1 MYEGGGQ
8 RGSIVVPEGREGRG
22 CRFFAAELGKAVA
35 FFDHFHSSGSR
46 GAVPRQPLGGAQAT
60 EVGGPFSSTTRN
72 ALSLGGFSVHSL
84 GGGSR
89 SVVPWQPVG
98 GSSNAEVLGRA
109 QQPLSCPMA
118 PVLPTVLGTRRVQNL
133 SAA

>member
-1 MYEGGGQ
+1 VYEGGGQ

-89 SVVPWQPVG
+89 SGSLAARWWLGCMGWGYENKSG
-98 GSSNAEVLGRA
+98 GSGGCLQVT
-109 QQPLSCPMA
+109 P
-118 PVLPTVLGTRRVQNL
+118 NL
-133 SAA
+133 RWEIKVSFWHDL